1 MATKGPTKISPGH
14 HAQSPADRAV
24 NIKLENCYGI
34 KRFQENIA
42 FRSNRPVVIYAPN
55 GAMKTSF
62 SKTFMDFINDQ
73 PSVDRIYKE
82 RVAIREI
89 RDSNN
94 IDLSKEQVF
103 VIESYNPNFKS
114 KKVSTLLANK
124 TLKDQYDKIY
134 SEIEEKKEALLK
146 ELKGASGLK
155 SGVEETLSLS
165 IAHTERDFFKSVER
179 VEKEVLEGKEDWLC
193 DIKYQTVFNDKV
205 VALLETPDFKVQLA
219 KYMKE
224 YDELITKSRFFRK
237 GVFNHNNAVDIA
249 KSLKDNGF
257 FEAKHTVT
265 MVAKAGKE
273 EIKTEQ
279 ELIKVIEKEKD
290 SILTDPKLIK
300 AFNEIDKKLDKNKET
315 KEFRNY
321 LDANKGVL
329 VELNNLALFK
339 EKLWIAYLIKSKAE
353 FKSLMETYTRAK
365 GEIEKI
371 LKAAKKEETKWK
383 SVINIFNER
392 FSVPFLVTIDN
403 QEDVILRSEAPSV
416 GFNFVDPT
424 ESAMPVEERD
434 LWGVLSN
441 GETRALYLL
450 NIIFEIE
457 GRREQ
462 EVPTLFIIDD
472 IADSFD
478 YKNKY
483 AIIEYLSDIARE
495 PLFHQII
502 LTHNFDFFRTISS
515 RLNIPRENKF
525 HTSKGTTAVK
535 LVEEKYQKNPFTTW
549 KDHLDIDEMLI
560 ASIPFVRNL
569 AEFCGFD
576 AHFKTL
582 TSLLHCKAD
591 TDAITVGA
599 LQAILKDILKDKPGL
614 VLTNT
619 DKPVKKL
626 IYEVSERIL
635 GESSDVVELEKKI
648 VLSIAIR
655 LKTEEFLIREI
666 NDQSFISGI
675 TRNQTI
681 ELISRFKEIH
691 PGKKTEI
698 ALAEQVNLMTPE
710 NIHINSF
717 MYEPILDMANEHLKR
732 LYRSVRGL

>member
-1 MATKGPTKISPGH
+1 MAPKGPPKTLPG
-14 HAQSPADRAV
+14 STPAPVDRV
-24 NIKLENCYGI
+24 VKIKLENCYGI
-34 KRFQENIA
+34 KRFQEDIT
-42 FRSNRPVVIYAPN
+42 FKSNRPVVIYAPN

-62 SKTFMDFINDQ
+62 SRTFLDFINDQ
-73 PSVDRIYKE
+73 PSVDRVYSK
-82 RVAIREI
+82 RVSVREI
-89 RDSNN
+89 RDSNDVN
-94 IDLSKEQVF
+94 LNKEEAF

-114 KKVSTLLANK
+114 KKVSTLLANRE
-124 TLKDQYDKIY
+124 LKEKYDKIY
-134 SEIEEKKEALLK
+134 SEIEEKKETLVRQLK
-146 ELKGASGLK
+146 NASGLK
-155 SGVEETLSLS
+155 SGVGETLSLA
-165 IAHTERDFFKSVER
+165 IAHTERDFFKSLER
-179 VEKEVLEGKEDWLC
+179 VEKEVLKGREDWLC
-193 DIKYQTVFNDKV
+193 EIRYQIIFNDKIT
-205 VALLETPDFKVQLA
+205 ALLETSDFKAQLA

-224 YDELITKSRFFRK
+224 YDELITKSQFFKK
-237 GVFNHNNAVDIA
+237 GVFNHNNAEDIA

-257 FEAKHTVT
+257 FEAKHTIT

-279 ELIKVIEKEKD
+279 ELIRVINKEKD
-290 SILTDPKLIK
+290 SILTDAKLIK
-300 AFNEIDKKLDKNKET
+300 AFNDLDKKLGKNKET

-321 LDANKGVL
+321 IDANKGVL

-353 FKSLMETYTRAK
+353 YKSLMETYARAK
-365 GEIEKI
+365 SEIEDI
-371 LKAAKKEETKWK
+371 LEAAKKEETKWK
-383 SVINIFNER
+383 SVIKIFNER
-392 FSVPFLVTIDN
+392 FSVPFLVTMEN
-403 QEDVILRSEAPSV
+403 QEDVILKSEAPSV
-416 GFNFVDPT
+416 GFKFVDPT
-424 ESAMPVEERD
+424 EPEIPMEEQA
-434 LWGVLSN
+434 LWDVLSN

-462 EVPTLFIIDD
+462 RTPTLFVIDD

-495 PLFHQII
+495 PLFHQIV
-502 LTHNFDFFRTISS
+502 LTHNFDFFRTICS

-525 HTSKGTTAVK
+525 HTSKGTTGVK
-535 LVEEKYQKNPFTTW
+535 LAQERYQKNPFTTW
-549 KDHLDIDEMLI
+549 KDHLDMDDMLI

-576 AHFKTL
+576 AHFMKL

-591 TDAITVGA
+591 TDVISVGD
-599 LQAILKDILKDKPGL
+599 LQDILKDILKDKPGL
-614 VLTNT
+614 SLANV
-619 DKPVKKL
+619 DKSVKKL
-626 IYEVSERIL
+626 IFEVSERIL

-666 NDQSFISGI
+666 NEPAFVASIA
-675 TRNQTI
+675 RNQTI
-681 ELISRFKEIH
+681 ELISKFKEKF
-691 PGKKTEI
+691 PGRKVEI